1 MSRPVA
7 EPDARQVLIKDNP
20 AAATIAPAAAELLGL
35 APDRRPIPGHRHARI
50 FPLSLLNADN
60 HLDHILIYAAGGLT
74 ACSQDILRSLR

>member
-1 MSRPVA
+1 M
-7 EPDARQVLIKDNP
+7 LIKDNP